1 MLKDDAI
8 KKLDALK
15 GVTMLY
21 SNKNWTLT
29 FYTIN
34 DETERVYMHTKQGT
48 TIDRPINTIELFLEQ
63 LEDLNTLKQ
72 NKMLP
77 NITEQKTDAPKTF
90 TDLKSILMENIDNL
104 KKGKI
109 NVSSAKEICN
119 HAQVIVN
126 ITKLELE
133 YFGKRK

>member
-34 DETERVYMHTKQGT
+34 DETERVYMHTEQGT
-48 TIDRPINTIELFLEQ
+48 TIDRPISTIELFLEQ